1 MYCSN
6 CKTNVLTMREEIDI
20 CLVIILCIFTAGF
33 GLLIYLAIYYDKKPI
48 HCVHCKATCQP
59 NLSEQTNNHSTL
71 KTNEAKSY
79 QEIKLY
85 KSNEPAIEEHS
96 IFCYNCGVQLSER
109 EGLKFC
115 AFCGT
120 KIN

>member
-6 CKTNVLTMREEIDI
+6 CKTNVFTVREEIDFG
-20 CLVIILCIFTAGF
+20 LVIILFIFTAGF
-33 GLLIYLAIYYDKKPI
+33 GLLIYLAIYYDKKPT
-48 HCVHCKATCQP
+48 HCIHCKAICRP

-71 KTNEAKSY
+71 RSNEAK
-79 QEIKLY
+79 LN
-85 KSNEPAIEEHS
+85 KSNEPVIEENS
-96 IFCYNCGVQLSER
+96 NFCYNCGVQLSER

>member
-6 CKTNVLTMREEIDI
+6 CKTNVLTVREEIDLG
-20 CLVIILCIFTAGF
+20 LVIILFIFTAGF
-33 GLLIYLAIYYDKKPI
+33 GLLIYLAIYYDKKPT
-48 HCVHCKATCQP
+48 HCVHCKAICRP
-59 NLSEQTNNHSTL
+59 NLSEQTNNHLTL
-71 KTNEAKSY
+71 KPNEAKSY
-79 QEIKLY
+79 QEVKLY
-85 KSNEPAIEEHS
+85 KANEPIIEEHS
-96 IFCYNCGVQLSER
+96 KFCYNCGVQLSER

>member
-71 KTNEAKSY
+71 KTNEAK
-79 QEIKLY
+79 
-85 KSNEPAIEEHS
+85 
-96 IFCYNCGVQLSER
+96 R
-109 EGLKFC
+109 
-115 AFCGT
+115 T
-120 KIN
+120 D

>member
-1 MYCSN
+1 
-6 CKTNVLTMREEIDI
+6 VREEIDLGLI
-20 CLVIILCIFTAGF
+20 IILFIFTAGF
-33 GLLIYLAIYYDKKPI
+33 GLLIYLAIYYDKKPTHCI
-48 HCVHCKATCQP
+48 HCKTICQP
-59 NLSEQTNNHSTL
+59 ILSEQTNNYSPL

-79 QEIKLY
+79 REVNLY
-85 KSNEPAIEEHS
+85 KSNESTIEEHS
-96 IFCYNCGVQLSER
+96 KFCYNCGVQLSER

>member
-1 MYCSN
+1 MYCPN

-48 HCVHCKATCQP
+48 HCVHCKAICRNILP
-59 NLSEQTNNHSTL
+59 AQTNNHSTL
-71 KTNEAKSY
+71 KTKDHKSY
-79 QEIKLY
+79 QEVKLY
-85 KSNEPAIEEHS
+85 KQNEPAIEDQS
-96 IFCYNCGVQLSER
+96 KFCYNCGVQLSER
-109 EGLKFC
+109 EELKFC
-115 AFCGT
+115 AFCGS